1 MTHPSESIIRE
12 VMASKTY
19 RTALATLT
27 AEHDRTV
34 EDIVALTQ
42 IAAPS
47 FQEETRARAFL
58 AMAEAHGLKNLEI
71 DAEGN
76 VTGLRPGAGN
86 GPLVC
91 IAAHL
96 DTVFPAG
103 TDLAVRREGT
113 KLYAPG
119 VGDDTRSLAV
129 LLAWLRAMDA
139 AGVSTRADLLFV
151 ADVGEEGPGDL
162 RGMRHLFQ
170 KGPYRDRISAFI
182 TVDSPNMEHIATGG
196 VGSKRYRVTF
206 NGPGGHSY
214 GAFGLVNPMF
224 AMADAISRLGRITV
238 PDSPKTT
245 YSASVTGG
253 GTSINSIPN
262 SVWTDFDLRS
272 ESPDELG
279 RLEATFLNLIDKS
292 VAAENAARST
302 RNGPIAAEIRKTGDR
317 PAGRTD
323 ETGDLAR
330 IAHAAISAHGFQP
343 GFETSSTDANIP
355 MSLGIPAIKIGSGGT
370 GGRAHS
376 LEEWIDVAPEPS
388 IRGMAAGLATGTGG
402 GRRGLNHRGGAT
414 MCRTGARWWD
424 TSAGCCASCSASCSS
439 LAGCSDS
446 CRSSG
451 SGCCRSV

>member
-1 MTHPSESIIRE
+1 MTDHSESIIRE
-12 VMASKTY
+12 VMASEVY
-19 RTALATLT
+19 RKAVATLG

-34 EDIVALTQ
+34 QDIITLTQ
-42 IAAPS
+42 VAAPS
-47 FQEETRARAFL
+47 FQEATRAQAFL
-58 AMAEAHGLKNLEI
+58 AMAEAHGLKNLEV
-71 DAEGN
+71 DDEGN
-76 VTGLRPGAGN
+76 VTGIRPGAGN
-86 GPLVC
+86 GPLIC

-103 TDLAVRREGT
+103 TDLTVRREGT
-113 KLYAPG
+113 RLLAPG

-139 AGVSTRADLLFV
+139 AGVRTRADLLFV

-170 KGPYRDRISAFI
+170 KGPYKDRISAFI
-182 TVDSPNMEHIATGG
+182 TVDSPDMERIAVGG

-206 NGPGGHSY
+206 QGPGGHSY
-214 GAFGLVNPMF
+214 GAFGSVNPMF
-224 AMADAISRLGRITV
+224 AMADAISRLGRIAV
-238 PDSPKTT
+238 PSSPKTT

-262 SVWTDFDLRS
+262 SVWTEFDLRS
-272 ESPDELG
+272 EAPEELAK
-279 RLEATFLNLIDKS
+279 LETRFLDIIEQT

-302 RNGPIAAEIRKTGDR
+302 RTGSVTAEIRKIGDR

-323 ETGDLAR
+323 ETSDIVRLA
-330 IAHAAISAHGFQP
+330 HTAISAHGFHP
-343 GFETSSTDANIP
+343 GFEFSSTDANIP

-388 IRGMAAGLATGTGG
+388 IRGMAAGLTTVLA
-402 GRRGLNHRGGAT
+402 
-414 MCRTGARWWD
+414 
-424 TSAGCCASCSASCSS
+424 
-439 LAGCSDS
+439 LAGM
-446 CRSSG
+446 
-451 SGCCRSV
+451 V

>member
-1 MTHPSESIIRE
+1 MTRHVESMIRE
-12 VMASKTY
+12 VMASEAY
-19 RTALATLT
+19 RKAVATLA

-47 FQEETRARAFL
+47 FQEETRARAFHS
-58 AMAEAHGLKNLEI
+58 MAEAHGLRRVEI
-71 DAEGN
+71 DAAGN
-76 VTGLRPGAGN
+76 VTGLRPGMCD
-86 GPLVC
+86 GPLICV
-91 IAAHL
+91 AAHL
-96 DTVFPAG
+96 DTVFPPG
-103 TDLAVRREGT
+103 TDLTVRRDGT
-113 KLYAPG
+113 RLYARG

-139 AGVSTRADLLFV
+139 AGIRTRADLLFV

-170 KGPYRDRISAFI
+170 QGSYQDRISAFI
-182 TVDSPNMEHIATGG
+182 TVDSPDMTHIAVGG

-206 NGPGGHSY
+206 KGPGGHSY

-224 AMADAISRLGRITV
+224 AMADVIGRLSRVTV
-238 PDSPKTT
+238 PGSPKTT

-253 GTSINSIPN
+253 GTSINSIPDN
-262 SVWTDFDLRS
+262 VWTEFDLRS
-272 ESPDELG
+272 ESPEELD
-279 RLEATFLNLIDKS
+279 RLERTFLELVETA
-292 VAAENAARST
+292 VAAENATRST
-302 RNGPIAAEIRKTGDR
+302 RSGPVTAELRKIGDR

-323 ETGDLAR
+323 ETSDLVR

-343 GFETSSTDANIP
+343 GFEFSSTDANIP

-388 IRGMAAGLATGTGG
+388 IRGMAAGLTTVLA
-402 GRRGLNHRGGAT
+402 
-414 MCRTGARWWD
+414 
-424 TSAGCCASCSASCSS
+424 
-439 LAGCSDS
+439 LAGMA
-446 CRSSG
+446 
-451 SGCCRSV
+451 

>member
-1 MTHPSESIIRE
+1 MPSQAESIIRE
-12 VMASKTY
+12 VMASDAY
-19 RTALATLT
+19 CRAVATLT

-34 EDIVALTQ
+34 DDIITLTQ
-42 IAAPS
+42 VAAPS

-58 AMAEAHGLKNLEI
+58 AMAEAHGLRNLEI

-86 GPLVC
+86 GPLIC

-96 DTVFPAG
+96 DTVYPAG
-103 TDLAVRREGT
+103 TDLTVRREGT
-113 KLYAPG
+113 RLFAPG

-139 AGVSTRADLLFV
+139 AGIRTRADLLFV

-170 KGPYRDRISAFI
+170 KGPYKDRISAFI
-182 TVDSPNMEHIATGG
+182 TVDSPDMDRIAVGG

-206 NGPGGHSY
+206 KGPGGHSY

-224 AMADAISRLGRITV
+224 AMADAIARLGRVEV
-238 PDSPKTT
+238 PARPKTT

-262 SVWTDFDLRS
+262 SVWTEFDLRS
-272 ESPDELG
+272 EDPAQLTK
-279 RLEATFLNLIDKS
+279 LEATFLNLIARS
-292 VAAENAARST
+292 VEAENAARST
-302 RNGPIAAEIRKTGDR
+302 QNGAIEAEIRKIGDR
-317 PAGRTD
+317 PAGHTE
-323 ETGDLAR
+323 ETNELVR
-330 IAHAAISAHGFQP
+330 LAHAAITAHGFRP
-343 GFETSSTDANIP
+343 GFEYSSTDANIP
-355 MSLGIPAIKIGSGGT
+355 MSLGIPAIKIGSGGS

-388 IRGMAAGLATGTGG
+388 IRGMAAGLATVLAVA
-402 GRRGLNHRGGAT
+402 GL
-414 MCRTGARWWD
+414 
-424 TSAGCCASCSASCSS
+424 
-439 LAGCSDS
+439 
-446 CRSSG
+446 
-451 SGCCRSV
+451 V

>member
-1 MTHPSESIIRE
+1 MTDHAESIIRD
-12 VMASKTY
+12 VIASDTY
-19 RTALATLT
+19 RSAVATLA
-27 AEHDRTV
+27 AEHERTV
-34 EDIVALTQ
+34 EDIIALTQ

-47 FQEETRARAFL
+47 FQEDTRARAFL
-58 AMAEAHGLKNLEI
+58 AMARAHGLQDLEI
-71 DAEGN
+71 DDEGN
-76 VTGLRPGAGN
+76 VTGMRRGMGN

-91 IAAHL
+91 VAAHL

-103 TDLAVRREGT
+103 TELTVRREGT
-113 KLYAPG
+113 KLFAPG

-139 AGVSTRADLLFV
+139 AAARTRADLLFV

-162 RGMRHLFQ
+162 RGTRHLFQ
-170 KGPYRDRISAFI
+170 KGRYKDRISAFI
-182 TVDSPNMEHIATGG
+182 TVDSPDMDHIATGG

-206 NGPGGHSY
+206 KGPGGHSY

-224 AMADAISRLGRITV
+224 AMAGAITRLGRVAV
-238 PDSPKTT
+238 PATPRTT

-272 ESPDELG
+272 EAPGELA
-279 RLEATFLNLIDKS
+279 RLEATFHEIVEQS

-302 RNGPIAAEIRKTGDR
+302 RNGPIEAELQKIGDR

-323 ETGDLAR
+323 EGCDLVR
-330 IAHAAISAHGFQP
+330 LAHAAISAHGFDP
-343 GFETSSTDANIP
+343 RFETSSTDANIP
-355 MSLGIPAIKIGSGGT
+355 MSLGIPAIKIGSGGS

-388 IRGMAAGLATGTGG
+388 IRGMAAGLATLLAVA
-402 GRRGLNHRGGAT
+402 GL
-414 MCRTGARWWD
+414 
-424 TSAGCCASCSASCSS
+424 
-439 LAGCSDS
+439 
-446 CRSSG
+446 
-451 SGCCRSV
+451 V